1 MSRLEKDLIDFSLTE
16 ELTMLQDSVR
26 DFAEREI
33 APKVSDYD
41 KQQKSLYPEVL
52 PKMGELGILGVCI
65 PEKYGGVGF
74 DYIALA
80 LVCEELERIDTSLR
94 VIMSVHTAL
103 SCCTLWQWGTDEQ
116 KKKYLIPQAQG
127 KQIGAFGLTE
137 PGCGSDAV
145 NLQTR
150 AVREGD
156 EYILNGAKQWIS
168 LVDVADNFLI
178 FARLGNV
185 KGAKG
190 IAAFIVEKNSTGIT
204 TNSFHDKL
212 GVRTGDTGEIILQ
225 DVHIPVENLI
235 GEESEGFKIAMT
247 SLDNGRYTV
256 AAGAV
261 GSIKASLEAAIKY
274 SHERKAFG
282 QEIGKFQLI
291 QEHLA
296 HMQAGYDQSKLLVY
310 KAGWLKNQGIQNTRE
325 TSMAKWQ
332 ATNYASD
339 AADRAI
345 QIHGAMGYSGDF
357 PVERYW
363 RNARANTILE
373 GTNEVQ
379 KLIQG
384 SFILGYRKKPTL
396 RCEIPTIRKEE

>member
-1 MSRLEKDLIDFSLTE
+1 MIDFTLSE
-16 ELTMLQDSVR
+16 EQEMLQSSVR
-26 DFAEREI
+26 DYIERDV
-33 APKVSDYD
+33 APKVSEYD

-65 PEKYGGVGF
+65 PEKYGGAGF
-74 DYIALA
+74 DYISLA

-103 SCCTLWQWGTDEQ
+103 NSLTLLQWATEEQ

-127 KQIGAFGLTE
+127 KQIGAYGLTE
-137 PGCGSDAV
+137 PGCGSDAA

-156 EYILNGAKQWIS
+156 EYVLNGAKQWIS
-168 LVDVADNFLI
+168 LVEVADNFLI
-178 FARLGNV
+178 FARLGKE
-185 KGAKG
+185 KGYKA
-190 IAAFIVEKNSTGIT
+190 IAGFIVEKKYPGVSTT
-204 TNSFHDKL
+204 SFHDKL

-225 DVHIPVENLI
+225 NVRVPAESLL
-235 GEESEGFKIAMT
+235 GEETEGFKIAMT
-247 SLDNGRYTV
+247 ALDNGRYTV

-261 GSIKASLEAAIKY
+261 GTIQASLEASIKY
-274 SHERKAFG
+274 CHERKAFG
-282 QEIGKFQLI
+282 KEIGRFDLI
-291 QEHLA
+291 QEHIA
-296 HMQAGYDQSKLLVY
+296 YMQAGYEQSQLLVY
-310 KAGWLKNQGIQNTRE
+310 KAGWLKNRGITNTRE
-325 TSMAKWQ
+325 TAMAKWQ
-332 ATNYASD
+332 ATNHASD
-339 AADRAI
+339 AANRAI

-373 GTNEVQ
+373 GTNEIQ

-384 SFILGYRKKPTL
+384 SYILGYRKKADL
-396 RCEIPTIRKEE
+396 RCKILPYKPEK

>member
-1 MSRLEKDLIDFSLTE
+1 MIDFTLSE
-16 ELTMLQDSVR
+16 EHEMLRNSVR
-26 DFAEREI
+26 DYIERDV
-33 APKVSDYD
+33 APKVSEYD

-65 PEKYGGVGF
+65 PEKYGGAGF
-74 DYIALA
+74 DYISLA

-103 SCCTLWQWGTDEQ
+103 NSLTLFQWATEEQ

-127 KQIGAFGLTE
+127 KQIGAYGLTE
-137 PGCGSDAV
+137 PGCGSDVAS
-145 NLQTR
+145 LQTR

-156 EYILNGAKQWIS
+156 DYILNGAKQWIS
-168 LVDVADNFLI
+168 LVEVADNFLI
-178 FARLGNV
+178 FARLGKE
-185 KGAKG
+185 KGYKA
-190 IAAFIVEKNSTGIT
+190 IAGFIVEKKFPGVS

-225 DVHIPVENLI
+225 NVRVPAENLL
-235 GEESEGFKIAMT
+235 GEETEGFKIAM
-247 SLDNGRYTV
+247 SALDNGRYTV

-261 GSIKASLEAAIKY
+261 GSIHASLEASIKY
-274 SHERKAFG
+274 CHERKAFG
-282 QEIGKFQLI
+282 KEIGKFDLI
-291 QEHLA
+291 QEHIA
-296 HMQAGYDQSKLLVY
+296 YMQAGYEQSQLLVY
-310 KAGWLKNQGIQNTRE
+310 KAGWLKNRGITNTRE
-325 TSMAKWQ
+325 TAMAKWQ
-332 ATNYASD
+332 ATNHASD
-339 AADRAI
+339 AANRAI

-373 GTNEVQ
+373 GTNEIQ

-384 SFILGYRKKPTL
+384 SYILGYRKKADL
-396 RCEIPTIRKEE
+396 RCKIPPYKPEK

>member
-1 MSRLEKDLIDFSLTE
+1 MIDFSLAE
-16 ELTMLQDSVR
+16 EQIMLRDSVR
-26 DFAEREI
+26 DFTEREI

-65 PEKYGGVGF
+65 PEKYGGAGF
-74 DYIALA
+74 DNIALA

-103 SCCTLWQWGTDEQ
+103 NSYTLWQWATSDQ
-116 KKKYLIPQAQG
+116 KEKYLIPQAQG
-127 KQIGAFGLTE
+127 TKIGAFGLTE
-137 PGCGSDAV
+137 PECGSDVA

-178 FARLGNV
+178 FARLGKE
-185 KGAKG
+185 KGYKSIVG
-190 IAAFIVEKNSTGIT
+190 FIVEKKYPGVS

-212 GVRTGDTGEIILQ
+212 GIRTGDTGEIILQ
-225 DVHIPVENLI
+225 NVRVPAENLL
-235 GEESEGFKIAMT
+235 GKETEGFKIAMT
-247 SLDNGRYTV
+247 ALDNGRYTV

-261 GSIKASLEAAIKY
+261 GSIRASLEAATKY

-282 QEIGKFQLI
+282 QEIGKLQLI
-291 QEHLA
+291 QEHIA
-296 HMQAGYDQSKLLVY
+296 YMQAGYDQSQLLVF
-310 KAGWLKNQGIQNTRE
+310 KAGWVRNQGIPSTRE

-332 ATNYASD
+332 ATNHASD
-339 AADRAI
+339 AANRAI

-357 PVERYW
+357 PVERSW

-373 GTNEVQ
+373 GTNEIH
-379 KLIQG
+379 KLIQA
-384 SFILGYRKKPTL
+384 SFILGYRKKAEL
-396 RCEIPTIRKEE
+396 RCEIPPYKSGE

>member
-1 MSRLEKDLIDFSLTE
+1 MIDFTLSE
-16 ELTMLQDSVR
+16 EQEMLQNSVR
-26 DFAEREI
+26 DYAERDA
-33 APKVSDYD
+33 APKVSEYD

-65 PEKYGGVGF
+65 PEKYGGAGF

-103 SCCTLWQWGTDEQ
+103 NSCTLWQWGTQEQ
-116 KKKYLIPQAQG
+116 KEKYLIPQAQG
-127 KQIGAFGLTE
+127 KKIGAYGLTE
-137 PGCGSDAV
+137 PGCGSDAA

-178 FARLGNV
+178 FARLGKE

-190 IAAFIVEKNSTGIT
+190 IAGFIVEKDYSGVSTS
-204 TNSFHDKL
+204 SFHDKL

-225 DVHIPVENLI
+225 DVRVPAANLL
-235 GEESEGFKIAMT
+235 GKEKEGFKIAMT
-247 SLDNGRYTV
+247 ALDNGRYTV

-261 GSIKASLEAAIKY
+261 GSIRASLEASIKY

-296 HMQAGYDQSKLLVY
+296 HMQAGYDQAKLLVF
-310 KAGWLKNQGIQNTRE
+310 KAGWLKNQGIPNTRE
-325 TSMAKWQ
+325 TGMAKWQ
-332 ATNYASD
+332 ATVYASD

-373 GTNEVQ
+373 GTNEIQ

-384 SFILGYRKKPTL
+384 SFILEYRKKPEL
-396 RCEIPTIRKEE
+396 RCEIPPYIPGE

>member
-1 MSRLEKDLIDFSLTE
+1 MIDFTLSE
-16 ELTMLQDSVR
+16 EQEMLQNSVR
-26 DFAEREI
+26 DYVERDV
-33 APKVSDYD
+33 APKVSEYD

-65 PEKYGGVGF
+65 PEKYGGAGF
-74 DYIALA
+74 DYISLA
-80 LVCEELERIDTSLR
+80 IVCEELERIDTSLR

-103 SCCTLWQWGTDEQ
+103 SSCTLWQWATPEQ

-127 KQIGAFGLTE
+127 KKIGAYGLTE
-137 PGCGSDAV
+137 PGCGTDVA
-145 NLQTR
+145 NLQTK

-178 FARLGNV
+178 FARLGKE
-185 KGAKG
+185 KGYKA
-190 IAAFIVEKNSTGIT
+190 IACFIVEKESPGVS

-225 DVHIPVENLI
+225 NVRVPAENLL
-235 GEESEGFKIAMT
+235 GEETEGFKIAM
-247 SLDNGRYTV
+247 SALDNGRYTV

-261 GSIKASLEAAIKY
+261 GSIRASLEASIKY
-274 SHERKAFG
+274 CHERKAFG
-282 QEIGKFQLI
+282 KEIGRFELI
-291 QEHLA
+291 QEHIA
-296 HMQAGYDQSKLLVY
+296 YMQAGYDLSQLLVY
-310 KAGWLKNQGIQNTRE
+310 KAGWLKNRGILNTRE
-325 TSMAKWQ
+325 TAMAKWR
-332 ATNYASD
+332 ATSHASD
-339 AADRAI
+339 AANRAI

-373 GTNEVQ
+373 GTNEIQ

-384 SFILGYRKKPTL
+384 SFVLGYRKKADL
-396 RCEIPTIRKEE
+396 RLKMPPYKPEK

>member
-1 MSRLEKDLIDFSLTE
+1 MIDFKLSE
-16 ELTMLQDSVR
+16 EQEMLKNSVR
-26 DFAEREI
+26 DYVERDV
-33 APKVSDYD
+33 APKVSEYD

-65 PEKYGGVGF
+65 PEKYGGAGF
-74 DYIALA
+74 DYISLA
-80 LVCEELERIDTSLR
+80 IVCEELERIDTSLR

-103 SCCTLWQWGTDEQ
+103 SSCTLWQWATPEQ

-127 KQIGAFGLTE
+127 TKIGAYGLTE
-137 PGCGSDAV
+137 PSCGSDVAS
-145 NLQTR
+145 LQTK

-178 FARLGNV
+178 FARLGKE
-185 KGAKG
+185 KGYKA
-190 IAAFIVEKNSTGIT
+190 IASFIVEKDSPGLS

-225 DVHIPVENLI
+225 NVRVPAENLL
-235 GEESEGFKIAMT
+235 GEEKEGFKIAM
-247 SLDNGRYTV
+247 SALDNGRYTV

-261 GSIKASLEAAIKY
+261 GSIQASLEASIKY
-274 SHERKAFG
+274 CHERKAFG
-282 QEIGKFQLI
+282 KEIGRFELI
-291 QEHLA
+291 QEHIA
-296 HMQAGYDQSKLLVY
+296 YMQAGYEQSQLLVY
-310 KAGWLKNQGIQNTRE
+310 KAGWLKNRGISNTRE
-325 TSMAKWQ
+325 TAMAKWQ
-332 ATNYASD
+332 ATTHASD

-373 GTNEVQ
+373 GTNEIQ

-384 SFILGYRKKPTL
+384 SFILGYRKKADL
-396 RCEIPTIRKEE
+396 RLKMPPYKPEK